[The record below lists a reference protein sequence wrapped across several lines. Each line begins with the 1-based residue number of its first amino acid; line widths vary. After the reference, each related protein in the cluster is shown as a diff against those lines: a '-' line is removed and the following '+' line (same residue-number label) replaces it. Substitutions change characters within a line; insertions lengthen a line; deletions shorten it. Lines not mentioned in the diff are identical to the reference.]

1 MIGVK
6 DNQRRGC
13 IYMEYHNRG
22 RNRGGTHDNHAGW
35 HRVRGVGMTRNYLYR
50 WVAEISYYGKRYRCR
65 SAHYD
70 RVHAWLDDMKQKFNN
85 PAYTPATEQ
94 INKARPSSDRHIN
107 NKQ

>member
-22 RNRGGTHDNHAGW
+22 RNRGSNTEIRAGW

-50 WVAEISYYGKRYRCR
+50 YVAEISYYGKRYRCR
-65 SAHYD
+65 SSHYD
-70 RVHAWLDDMKQKFNN
+70 RVHKWLEEMKQKFNN
-85 PAYTPATEQ
+85 PAYTQT
-94 INKARPSSDRHIN
+94 D
-107 NKQ
+107 KQTVQHQ

>member
-1 MIGVK
+1 MRGVK
-6 DNQRRGC
+6 DNQRHGC

-22 RNRGGTHDNHAGW
+22 RNRGSNTEIRAGW

-85 PAYTPATEQ
+85 PAYTQT
-94 INKARPSSDRHIN
+94 D
-107 NKQ
+107 KQTVQHQ

>member
-1 MIGVK
+1 MMGVK

-22 RNRGGTHDNHAGW
+22 RNRGSNTEIRAGW

-50 WVAEISYYGKRYRCR
+50 YVAEISYFGKRYRCR

-70 RVHAWLDDMKQKFNN
+70 RVHAWLEDIKQKFNN
-85 PAYTPATEQ
+85 PAYAPAADPPAASAHHV
-94 INKARPSSDRHIN
+94 K
-107 NKQ
+107 